1 MYLDD
6 EKKLNAFANIMQ
18 RISNTSDIRSTH
30 NNLRGIKL
38 VFLLLRSMDPSTLN
52 NEICIG

>member
-6 EKKLNAFANIMQ
+6 EKKLNAFAGIMQ
-18 RISNTSDIRSTH
+18 RISNSSDIRVSH

-38 VFLLLRSMDPSTLN
+38 AFLLLRAMEPSTLN
-52 NEICIG
+52 N